1 MKENKGVEK
10 AKEKLEEIS
19 NDEVMQ
25 KIADWKESYYR
36 EQASIRTTGRK
47 EGLEEGLKEGK
58 KEEKLQIAKNL
69 KKEVG
74 VSNSLR
80 VSLYFYNTESDIDA
94 LVELLKNKEKIMEE
108 MI

>member
-36 EQASIRTTGRK
+36 EQASIRTTGKK

-58 KEEKLQIAKNL
+58 KEEKLSELWHNKNIVEMFL
-69 KKEVG
+69 
-74 VSNSLR
+74 LC
-80 VSLYFYNTESDIDA
+80 YFSIIIKVY
-94 LVELLKNKEKIMEE
+94 
-108 MI
+108 

>member
-36 EQASIRTTGRK
+36 EQASIRTTGKK
-47 EGLEEGLKEGK
+47 EGLEEGK

-69 KKEVG
+69 KKENIDINLISKV
-74 VSNSLR
+74 
-80 VSLYFYNTESDIDA
+80 TELS
-94 LVELLKNKEKIMEE
+94 VEEIQKL
-108 MI
+108 

>member
-58 KEEKLQIAKNL
+58 KEGKKEEKLQIAKNL
-69 KKEVG
+69 KKE
-74 VSNSLR
+74 NI
-80 VSLYFYNTESDIDA
+80 DIN
-94 LVELLKNKEKIMEE
+94 LISKVTGLSVEEIQKL
-108 MI
+108 

>member
-47 EGLEEGLKEGK
+47 EGIEEGIKEGLKEG
-58 KEEKLQIAKNL
+58 KLQIAKNL
-69 KKEVG
+69 KKKNMDINFISEVTG
-74 VSNSLR
+74 LS
-80 VSLYFYNTESDIDA
+80 
-94 LVELLKNKEKIMEE
+94 VEEIQKIN
-108 MI
+108 